1 MLGSLAVLLAGG
13 ALYYQQ
19 FVDKPADQRSPEAIT
34 EEFLTAVFRHPN
46 DPARTEALVC
56 GGWTPHE
63 AIERVQREIPA
74 GAKVGWQ
81 DIGLLSNADGRARV
95 AVTLTLTPF
104 YDETPSDFINWS
116 VNLVEEADLGWR
128 VCEAKRVVD
137 RVP

>member
-1 MLGSLAVLLAGG
+1 MLGALAVLLAGG

-56 GGWTPHE
+56 GGWAPDE
-63 AIERVQREIPA
+63 ALERVRREIPL
-74 GAKVGWQ
+74 GAEVGWQ
-81 DIGLLSNADGRARV
+81 DIRLLSEVDGRARV

-104 YDETPSDFINWS
+104 HDATPSDFIDWS
-116 VNLVEEADLGWR
+116 INLIEERGAGWR
-128 VCEAKRVVD
+128 VCEAKRVIG
-137 RVP
+137 RT